1 MIRCANRHL
10 ERMAAGQFLL
20 KCRSLENLST
30 QGNAGLD
37 LDVYSLI
44 TGKVRD
50 VKTLS
55 GGESFMA
62 ALALALGMTDVIT
75 QAVGAVHIDTL
86 FIDEGFGSLDE
97 NAREQAIRI
106 LQGLSGGSRLV
117 GIISHV
123 TELKE
128 QIEQKLVVTKG
139 KSGSKVEWR

>member
-1 MIRCANRHL
+1 
-10 ERMAAGQFLL
+10 
-20 KCRSLENLST
+20 
-30 QGNAGLD
+30 
-37 LDVYSLI
+37 
-44 TGKVRD
+44 
-50 VKTLS
+50 
-55 GGESFMA
+55 MA

-139 KSGSKVEWR
+139 KSGSKVEWK

>member
-1 MIRCANRHL
+1 MSRP
-10 ERMAAGQFLL
+10 FPV
-20 KCRSLENLST
+20 ENPSW
-30 QGNAGLD
+30 Q
-37 LDVYSLI
+37 
-44 TGKVRD
+44 
-50 VKTLS
+50 
-55 GGESFMA
+55 
-62 ALALALGMTDVIT
+62 
-75 QAVGAVHIDTL
+75 HWHWH

-139 KSGSKVEWR
+139 KSGSKVEWK

>member
-1 MIRCANRHL
+1 
-10 ERMAAGQFLL
+10 
-20 KCRSLENLST
+20 
-30 QGNAGLD
+30 
-37 LDVYSLI
+37 
-44 TGKVRD
+44 
-50 VKTLS
+50 
-55 GGESFMA
+55 MA

-123 TELKE
+123 DSLKTR
-128 QIEQKLVVTKG
+128 ISRKILVTKLP
-139 KSGSKVEWR
+139 SGGSQARIVTDDL